1 MYISKLNH
9 GNAAG
14 LTLMASSKP
23 HFLPKTPSPNVVTV
37 GIGVSTDEFGSDAV
51 ESVAASYNNM
61 HFITYTHIKTR
72 MLFYLCKGFVSYM
85 SLLNLLTYY

>member
-23 HFLPKTPSPNVVTV
+23 HFLPKTPSPNVATV

-51 ESVAASYNNM
+51 ESVQ
-61 HFITYTHIKTR
+61 HLIITCIALHTHT
-72 MLFYLCKGFVSYM
+72 
-85 SLLNLLTYY
+85 